1 MPHVVDGGWCRYI
14 FYLFNS
20 IRNSLETGE
29 WYCTVYHFKLQHSLY
44 VLLLVKLLL
53 FRIWKFSHV
62 LTVPAAGGVTEKTFS
77 VPLFFQLLEHLTGI
91 LADTSLCLEERTG
104 FMLDDKLVI
113 SSKITLSLIWIQRW
127 LCIIWGSKMLP
138 DFFHDTETT
147 DFFFFPRNS
156 SKPTRTESLWKLSTN
171 FVKNYSVK
179 VFETYLWMNIFA
191 LGYYIP
197 VFICRALE
205 RNMFIWHMVLS
216 IATKH
221 RGN

>member
-1 MPHVVDGGWCRYI
+1 MLSVESEDSAGESYPSTTTSVNRHSSGGVWYIKSCSRGKRLSWLRRMPHVVDGGWCRYI

-91 LADTSLCLEERTG
+91 LADTSLCLEDRTG
-104 FMLDDKLVI
+104 FTLDDKLVI

-127 LCIIWGSKMLP
+127 LHHL
-138 DFFHDTETT
+138 
-147 DFFFFPRNS
+147 R
-156 SKPTRTESLWKLSTN
+156 
-171 FVKNYSVK
+171 
-179 VFETYLWMNIFA
+179 
-191 LGYYIP
+191 
-197 VFICRALE
+197 
-205 RNMFIWHMVLS
+205 
-216 IATKH
+216 
-221 RGN
+221 